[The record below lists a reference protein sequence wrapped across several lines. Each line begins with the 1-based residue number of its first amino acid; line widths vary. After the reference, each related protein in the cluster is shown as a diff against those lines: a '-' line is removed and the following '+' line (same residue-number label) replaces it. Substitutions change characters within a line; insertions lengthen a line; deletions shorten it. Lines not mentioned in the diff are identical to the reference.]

1 MSQRVFIDSSS
12 STVPAVATS
21 SACTAMSF
29 ACPLGPSY
37 KASIHLD
44 GTAHIVLAFASWPRH
59 DAILDVE
66 FALGAGLESVAVV
79 GEGAT
84 VLRTR
89 FDRGA
94 QVVTFELR
102 GVNAA
107 SSGVGGGHHFTFIG
121 RPIEGGTATPAAR
134 PADGRPQASRNGRR
148 AAPMGTRS
156 TCPLPPPR
164 SSPPS
169 PSEALWRPPSASS
182 ASGADWAAAAPNRNT
197 APAAARSAP
206 RSQPCSRSPSCKAVA
221 RL

>member
-1 MSQRVFIDSSS
+1 M
-12 STVPAVATS
+12 A
-21 SACTAMSF
+21 SF
-29 ACPLGPSY
+29 ACPLAPSY

-107 SSGVGGGHHFTFIG
+107 SSGAGGGHHFTFTG
-121 RPIEGGTATPAAR
+121 RPIEGGTALLRPPEQISCPALAPLPPPPR
-134 PADGRPQASRNGRR
+134 PPPSAPPPPAPPPHACALDVRYTLTRQLSAAEAAPPSAASRRVSRWCGGRR
-148 AAPMGTRS
+148 AA
-156 TCPLPPPR
+156 
-164 SSPPS
+164 
-169 PSEALWRPPSASS
+169 A
-182 ASGADWAAAAPNRNT
+182 
-197 APAAARSAP
+197 
-206 RSQPCSRSPSCKAVA
+206 
-221 RL
+221 

>member
-1 MSQRVFIDSSS
+1 M
-12 STVPAVATS
+12 A
-21 SACTAMSF
+21 SF

-59 DAILDVE
+59 DAILDVQ
-66 FALGAGLESVAVV
+66 FALGDGLESVAVV

-121 RPIEGGTATPAAR
+121 RPIEGGAGGTTGGWPTAGFAQRPSRGADGNSIDVPAASAAILAAVAVGGVVAAALCLLCFR
-134 PADGRPQASRNGRR
+134 SGLGGRR
-148 AAPMGTRS
+148 AKHRTG
-156 TCPLPPPR
+156 
-164 SSPPS
+164 SS
-169 PSEALWRPPSASS
+169 EERTAL
-182 ASGADWAAAAPNRNT
+182 T
-197 APAAARSAP
+197 AVLEIP
-206 RSQPCSRSPSCKAVA
+206 VV
-221 RL
+221 

>member
-1 MSQRVFIDSSS
+1 MLTQQRVLIHSSS
-12 STVPAVATS
+12 STLPAVATS
-21 SACTAMSF
+21 SACAAMASF
-29 ACPLGPSY
+29 ACPLAPSY

-121 RPIEGGTATPAAR
+121 RPIEGAARDGGDAGGTTGGWPTAGFAQRPSRGADGNSIDVPAASAAILAAVAVGGVVAAALCLLCFR
-134 PADGRPQASRNGRR
+134 SGLGGRR
-148 AAPMGTRS
+148 AKHRTG
-156 TCPLPPPR
+156 
-164 SSPPS
+164 SS
-169 PSEALWRPPSASS
+169 EERTAL
-182 ASGADWAAAAPNRNT
+182 T
-197 APAAARSAP
+197 AVLEIP
-206 RSQPCSRSPSCKAVA
+206 VV
-221 RL
+221 

>member
-1 MSQRVFIDSSS
+1 M
-12 STVPAVATS
+12 A
-21 SACTAMSF
+21 SF
-29 ACPLGPSY
+29 ACPLAPSY

-121 RPIEGGTATPAAR
+121 RPIEGGTALLR
-134 PADGRPQASRNGRR
+134 PPEQISCPSLA
-148 AAPMGTRS
+148 
-156 TCPLPPPR
+156 PLPPPPR
-164 SSPPS
+164 P
-169 PSEALWRPPSASS
+169 PPSAPPPPAPPPHACVLDVRYTLTRQLS
-182 ASGADWAAAAPNRNT
+182 AALGVRYERVAASLDGKCSREQWLKCNVTAPIPGVVAAVRSAAAE
-197 APAAARSAP
+197 
-206 RSQPCSRSPSCKAVA
+206 VA
-221 RL
+221 RGS

>member
-1 MSQRVFIDSSS
+1 M
-12 STVPAVATS
+12 A
-21 SACTAMSF
+21 SF

-59 DAILDVE
+59 DAIVDV
-66 FALGAGLESVAVV
+66 AYAIGAGLESVAVV

-107 SSGVGGGHHFTFIG
+107 SSGAGGGHHFTFTG
-121 RPIEGGTATPAAR
+121 RPIEGGTALLRPPEQISCPALA
-134 PADGRPQASRNGRR
+134 
-148 AAPMGTRS
+148 
-156 TCPLPPPR
+156 PLPPPPR
-164 SSPPS
+164 P
-169 PSEALWRPPSASS
+169 PPSAPPPPAPPPHACALDVRYTLTRQLS
-182 ASGADWAAAAPNRNT
+182 AAEAAPAERGVE
-197 APAAARSAP
+197 ARVEVVWWQAGSRLTLGSTRRSSTRRRCRSRGGTCGATCRCSA
-206 RSQPCSRSPSCKAVA
+206 
-221 RL
+221 